1 MQAHKQT
8 SKHGIGLYTY
18 EQAKNTTPFQY
29 FAQIVVGS
37 VVALLGIM
45 VGISQYESPTR
56 NTGWVVTSAVA
67 IVIGTFMAHAG
78 VIFWYRRLRKN

>member
-1 MQAHKQT
+1 MKPHKQT

-29 FAQIVVGS
+29 FAQIVVGTI
-37 VVALLGIM
+37 VALLGIM
-45 VGISQYESPTR
+45 VGISQYQSPTR
-56 NTGWVVTSAVA
+56 STGWLVTSAVA